1 MIVMGRHRGQ
11 ISGGSI
17 GDKYLIIT
25 GGRGRIHRKFALIF
39 VQIFS
44 QIFAQVFFPQKF
56 AQIFAK
62 RFAQKFLG
70 PLFFANNW
78 AKNC

>member
-25 GGRGRIHRKFALIF
+25 GGSKGTNI
-39 VQIFS
+39 
-44 QIFAQVFFPQKF
+44 
-56 AQIFAK
+56 
-62 RFAQKFLG
+62 
-70 PLFFANNW
+70 
-78 AKNC
+78 